1 MHFKAL
7 ADQTLREHGNAVL
20 SLPIPRWEKHY
31 AEHSRALWSSSLAP
45 LLEQT
50 SHVELVRPEPTAQN
64 RHRIAAHLGLVG
76 ASRAVLL
83 EKWLSAIASEGD
95 WDCYLLM
102 ATTSASVYASP
113 IIEMTTGVGF
123 FDKIEN
129 RFSREMRKS
138 IALCLSKAEL
148 AVAFG
153 PPPFRSA
160 YLIAKISP

>member
-1 MHFKAL
+1 
-7 ADQTLREHGNAVL
+7 V
-20 SLPIPRWEKHY
+20 
-31 AEHSRALWSSSLAP
+31 P
-45 LLEQT
+45 LLEKAA
-50 SHVELVRPEPTAQN
+50 HVELVQQQVAAQN
-64 RHRIAAHLGLVG
+64 SHRVAAHLSLVEV
-76 ASRAVLL
+76 SRAELL

-102 ATTSASVYASP
+102 ATSTASVYASS

-129 RFSREMRKS
+129 RFSREMQTAVR
-138 IALCLSKAEL
+138 LCLSNAEL

-160 YLIAKISP
+160 YLIAAMDP